1 MSSFENTHRELKTLH
16 SIFSLNEKKVNQLEQ
31 REKIL
36 KEKLGGE
43 LNG

>member
-1 MSSFENTHRELKTLH
+1 MDFLKVRKELKTLH

-43 LNG
+43 LNV